1 MRRYELGIYS
11 YRIVERNMADYG
23 NNNDNYYPNNNYDN
37 SAPQSNWEASG
48 MNYDEYMELKEMEY
62 QKRQAELAAL
72 ERRRAETRER
82 IKGLSKNVI
91 AAKMVTSGRG
101 PGPKAKVAAAATAA
115 PPAPSAGANLLYH
128 LTRGAAGIPSP
139 ALAAPAAPVLA
150 EPRGGAGAP
159 PTAGSAINA
168 LMARLRSVSAAPA
181 AAAAPAPPSAA
192 APLPENTSELAR
204 LPNGIRSKIASFLSG
219 SERNNN
225 FKTLRNK
232 IKTEKTKLRKRRA
245 TRSRK

>member
-1 MRRYELGIYS
+1 
-11 YRIVERNMADYG
+11 MADYG

-72 ERRRAETRER
+72 ERRRVETRER
-82 IKGLSKNVI
+82 IKGMSKNII
-91 AAKMVTSGRG
+91 AAKMVTSARG
-101 PGPKAKVAAAATAA
+101 PGPKAKVAAAA
-115 PPAPSAGANLLYH
+115 PPAPSAGAGSLLYH
-128 LTRGAAGIPSP
+128 LTRGAAGVPSP
-139 ALAAPAAPVLA
+139 ALAAPAAAAAPVLA
-150 EPRGGAGAP
+150 EPAPLPPRGGAGAP
-159 PTAGSAINA
+159 PAGSAVNA
-168 LMARLRSVSAAPA
+168 LMARLRSVSTAPA
-181 AAAAPAPPSAA
+181 AAAAPAPPV

-204 LPNGIRSKIASFLSG
+204 LPNGIRSKIASFLTG